1 MMHEFLRNNQDDL
14 IARCRQKVSMRPGR
28 AASAGQLANGIPI
41 FLSQLIR
48 TLELEQ
54 IDERQAG
61 EKISGPAG
69 GAVAFSEVR
78 TNAELHGKDLLEM
91 DFTVDQVVHD
101 YGDLC
106 QAVTDL
112 AIDRDA
118 PFEIDEY
125 RTLNRCLDNA
135 IANAVSEF
143 NYQRDFAVQKMHD
156 ALADERI
163 GEFSQELR
171 ALLSTASLAFSAA
184 KAGGLNLNGATGTI
198 LERSLS
204 SLAKLI
210 ENSLDQGNQRTQEA
224 RSLAA
229 FSLGIFIDEA
239 VAAVGGSAVE
249 KGCTLVALPVDPKLA
264 IIGHRASLIATVSKL
279 LQNAIKF
286 TLPGTE
292 VTLTAYS
299 AADRILIDVKDNCG
313 GLKADLAGGMF
324 LPARRGIGGETRF
337 GLMLAKQSVIN
348 DAGDLTVM
356 DMPGIG
362 CVFTIN
368 LPRHEVLT

>member
-1 MMHEFLRNNQDDL
+1 
-14 IARCRQKVSMRPGR
+14 MRPGR
-28 AASAGQLANGIPI
+28 AATAGQLKNGIPI

-54 IDERQAG
+54 TDEPAAG

-118 PFEIDEY
+118 PFEIEEY

-143 NYQRDFAVQKMHD
+143 SYQRDVAVQKKYEN
-156 ALADERI
+156 LANDRI
-163 GEFSQELR
+163 AEFSQELR
-171 ALLSTASLAFSAA
+171 TLLSTASLASAAA
-184 KAGGLNLNGATGTI
+184 KAGGLNLNGATGAI

-204 SLAKLI
+204 GLAKLI
-210 ENSLDQGNQRTQEA
+210 ENSLDHAAQHTREA
-224 RSLAA
+224 ISLAA
-229 FSLGIFIDEA
+229 FSLEKFIEEA
-239 VAAVGGSAVE
+239 VVGVEKSATE
-249 KGCTLVALPVDPKLA
+249 KGCVLIALPVDPKLA
-264 IIGHRASLIATVSKL
+264 IIGHRTALLATVSKL
-279 LQNAIKF
+279 LHNAIKF

-299 AADRILIDVKDNCG
+299 AADRVLIDVRDNCG
-313 GLKADLAGGMF
+313 GLKPNAAQGMF
-324 LPARRGIGGETRF
+324 QLVSRGGAGEAHF
-337 GLMLAKQSVIN
+337 GLMLAKQAVVN
-348 DAGDLTVM
+348 DAGDLSVS
-356 DMPGIG
+356 DLPGVG
-362 CVFTIN
+362 CVFTIS